1 MTCDIITRKKKKKNN
16 PKYANENVPIVLVDK
31 PLFADANDS
40 NKRSVFYEA
49 PLKYF
54 EDLLQG
60 NAV

>member
-1 MTCDIITRKKKKKNN
+1 MWHNDQEKKNTI
-16 PKYANENVPIVLVDK
+16 KYANEIVQIVLVDK

-40 NKRSVFYEA
+40 NKRNASYEA